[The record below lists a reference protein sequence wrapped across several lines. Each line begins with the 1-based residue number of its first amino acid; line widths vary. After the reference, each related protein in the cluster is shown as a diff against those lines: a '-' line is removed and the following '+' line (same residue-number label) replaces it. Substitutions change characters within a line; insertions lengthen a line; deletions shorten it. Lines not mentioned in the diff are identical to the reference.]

1 MSWHMLTWKLC
12 LPYSRI
18 LTSGTFLVSAANG
31 WPRTRAVAS
40 VSMSALGAPGRV
52 PPRAPGRCASGSRR
66 VRRPRARVPRVCPAG
81 GSEDA
86 LQTAPLANGAAGRAR
101 VPATRHV
108 VVLFHD
114 VSAPTAAGLF
124 SVSNLLQ
131 GRVDVWCRCVTAALY
146 LSDDL
151 RRDTV
156 VSLVLSPP
164 SSEEKHEK
172 EFPTHES
179 GRTRVVTV
187 RGDEVEGLAPAE
199 TRVALLLQRATQHA
213 SLGALGELGREAK
226 RNTAARAANRDE
238 NAEEETKSSNEKKSE
253 RNASRRRA
261 RWVAQR
267 PGSAFGPVPGITVT
281 DYLNLETCLNA
292 VVFERHALG
301 SRGPGSILLLDA
313 AGAPFAGA
321 EALGKEKRA
330 DLSATTTTTFV
341 LGDATGITK
350 IERELLMRRDG
361 ISTVA
366 LGPRVLLASHCIVL
380 AHAALDNVHRT

>member
-1 MSWHMLTWKLC
+1 
-12 LPYSRI
+12 
-18 LTSGTFLVSAANG
+18 
-31 WPRTRAVAS
+31 
-40 VSMSALGAPGRV
+40 
-52 PPRAPGRCASGSRR
+52 
-66 VRRPRARVPRVCPAG
+66 
-81 GSEDA
+81 
-86 LQTAPLANGAAGRAR
+86 
-101 VPATRHV
+101 V

-164 SSEEKHEK
+164 SSED
-172 EFPTHES
+172 PTHHHI

-238 NAEEETKSSNEKKSE
+238 NAEEETKSSNEKKSA

-267 PGSAFGPVPGITVT
+267 PGSAGPVPGITVP
-281 DYLNLETCLNA
+281 DYPNTETCLNA

-301 SRGPGSILLLDA
+301 GGPGSILLLDA
-313 AGAPFAGA
+313 AGAPLATR
-321 EALGKEKRA
+321 ALPGKEKMSA
-330 DLSATTTTTFV
+330 SATTTTTFV

-350 IERELLMRRDG
+350 IERELLMRRGG

-380 AHAALDNVHRT
+380 AHAALDNIE

>member
-1 MSWHMLTWKLC
+1 
-12 LPYSRI
+12 
-18 LTSGTFLVSAANG
+18 
-31 WPRTRAVAS
+31 
-40 VSMSALGAPGRV
+40 
-52 PPRAPGRCASGSRR
+52 
-66 VRRPRARVPRVCPAG
+66 
-81 GSEDA
+81 
-86 LQTAPLANGAAGRAR
+86 
-101 VPATRHV
+101 V

-114 VSAPTAAGLF
+114 VSAATAAGLF

-164 SSEEKHEK
+164 EGDVPENHR
-172 EFPTHES
+172 
-179 GRTRVVTV
+179 RTRVVTV

-226 RNTAARAANRDE
+226 AAAARAADRDE
-238 NAEEETKSSNEKKSE
+238 DAEAREKKSA

-261 RWVAQR
+261 RWVARR
-267 PGSAFGPVPGITVT
+267 PGSAGPVPGIAVT
-281 DYLNLETCLNA
+281 DYPNTETCLNA
-292 VVFERHALG
+292 VCDALG
-301 SRGPGSILLLDA
+301 GGPGSILLLDA
-313 AGAPFAGA
+313 AGAPFATP
-321 EALGKEKRA
+321 ALGKETRA
-330 DLSATTTTTFV
+330 SADATTFV
-341 LGDATGITK
+341 LGDATGITAL
-350 IERELLMRRDG
+350 ERELLMRQDG

-380 AHAALDNVHRT
+380 AHAALDNVDDVECYAKE

>member
-1 MSWHMLTWKLC
+1 
-12 LPYSRI
+12 
-18 LTSGTFLVSAANG
+18 
-31 WPRTRAVAS
+31 
-40 VSMSALGAPGRV
+40 
-52 PPRAPGRCASGSRR
+52 
-66 VRRPRARVPRVCPAG
+66 
-81 GSEDA
+81 
-86 LQTAPLANGAAGRAR
+86 
-101 VPATRHV
+101 V

-172 EFPTHES
+172 EFPTHHNN
-179 GRTRVVTV
+179 GRTRVVSV

-226 RNTAARAANRDE
+226 AAAKTRAANRDE
-238 NAEEETKSSNEKKSE
+238 DEKKSACE
-253 RNASRRRA
+253 KKSARNARLRRA

-267 PGSAFGPVPGITVT
+267 PGSAGPVPGITVT
-281 DYLNLETCLNA
+281 DYPNTETCLNA

-301 SRGPGSILLLDA
+301 GGPGSILLLDA
-313 AGAPFAGA
+313 AGAPLATR
-321 EALGKEKRA
+321 ALPGKEKMSA
-330 DLSATTTTTFV
+330 SATTTTTFV

-350 IERELLMRRDG
+350 IERELLMRRGG

-380 AHAALDNVHRT
+380 AHAALDNVCMDIE

>member
-1 MSWHMLTWKLC
+1 M
-12 LPYSRI
+12 
-18 LTSGTFLVSAANG
+18 
-31 WPRTRAVAS
+31 
-40 VSMSALGAPGRV
+40 
-52 PPRAPGRCASGSRR
+52 
-66 VRRPRARVPRVCPAG
+66 
-81 GSEDA
+81 
-86 LQTAPLANGAAGRAR
+86 
-101 VPATRHV
+101 

-164 SSEEKHEK
+164 SSEEKHDLENI
-172 EFPTHES
+172 

-226 RNTAARAANRDE
+226 AAAKTRAANRDE
-238 NAEEETKSSNEKKSE
+238 DEKKSACE
-253 RNASRRRA
+253 KKSARNARLRRN

-267 PGSAFGPVPGITVT
+267 PGSAGPVPGITVT

-292 VVFERHALG
+292 VCDASHILG
-301 SRGPGSILLLDA
+301 GGPGSILLLDA
-313 AGAPFAGA
+313 AGAPVA
-321 EALGKEKRA
+321 EALDPKEKKKKCA
-330 DLSATTTTTFV
+330 DATTFV
-341 LGDATGITK
+341 LGDAAGITAV
-350 IERELLMRRDG
+350 ERELLMRRDG
-361 ISTVA
+361 VLTVT
-366 LGPRVLLASHCIVL
+366 LGPNVLLASHCIVL
-380 AHAALDNVHRT
+380 AHAALDNKE

>member
-1 MSWHMLTWKLC
+1 METFG
-12 LPYSRI
+12 RI
-18 LTSGTFLVSAANG
+18 
-31 WPRTRAVAS
+31 RRAVAS
-40 VSMSALGAPGRV
+40 VSMWALGAPGRV
-52 PPRAPGRCASGSRR
+52 PPRAPERLASGSRR
-66 VRRPRARVPRVCPAG
+66 EHRPRARIPRVCPAG

-86 LQTAPLANGAAGRAR
+86 LHQTAPLANGAEGGAR
-101 VPATRHV
+101 VRATRHV
-108 VVLFHD
+108 VVLCHD
-114 VSAPTAAGLF
+114 VSAQTAAGLF

-131 GRVDVWCRCVTAALY
+131 GRVDVWCRCVTASLY

-164 SSEEKHEK
+164 DEESVDDGARRDAQK
-172 EFPTHES
+172 
-179 GRTRVVTV
+179 TRVVTV
-187 RGDEVEGLAPAE
+187 RGDAVEGLAPAE
-199 TRVALLLQRATQHA
+199 SRVALLLQRATQHA
-213 SLGALGELGREAK
+213 SLSELGELGREAK
-226 RNTAARAANRDE
+226 AAAAASAARGTERTKKSAR
-238 NAEEETKSSNEKKSE
+238 NAE
-253 RNASRRRA
+253 RRRA
-261 RWVAQR
+261 GWVARR
-267 PGSAFGPVPGITVT
+267 PGSAGPVPGIAVT
-281 DYLNLETCLNA
+281 DYPTTETCLNA
-292 VVFERHALG
+292 VLG
-301 SRGPGSILLLDA
+301 SLGDVPGSILLLDA

>member
-1 MSWHMLTWKLC
+1 M
-12 LPYSRI
+12 
-18 LTSGTFLVSAANG
+18 
-31 WPRTRAVAS
+31 
-40 VSMSALGAPGRV
+40 
-52 PPRAPGRCASGSRR
+52 
-66 VRRPRARVPRVCPAG
+66 
-81 GSEDA
+81 
-86 LQTAPLANGAAGRAR
+86 
-101 VPATRHV
+101 

-164 SSEEKHEK
+164 SSED
-172 EFPTHES
+172 PIGTHI

-226 RNTAARAANRDE
+226 AAAKTRAANRDE
-238 NAEEETKSSNEKKSE
+238 DEKKSACE
-253 RNASRRRA
+253 KKSARNARLRRN

-267 PGSAFGPVPGITVT
+267 PGSAGPVPGITVT

-292 VVFERHALG
+292 VCDASHILG
-301 SRGPGSILLLDA
+301 GGPGSILLLDA
-313 AGAPFAGA
+313 AGAPLATR
-321 EALGKEKRA
+321 ALPGKEKMSA
-330 DLSATTTTTFV
+330 SATTTTTFV

-350 IERELLMRRDG
+350 IERELLMRRGG

-380 AHAALDNVHRT
+380 AHAALDNVDRT

>member
-1 MSWHMLTWKLC
+1 MLTWKLF
-12 LPYSRI
+12 LRERNLTLSRD
-18 LTSGTFLVSAANG
+18 FLER
-31 WPRTRAVAS
+31 PRTRAVAS

-114 VSAPTAAGLF
+114 VSAATAAGLF

-151 RRDTV
+151 RRDTL

-164 SSEEKHEK
+164 EREKHEK
-172 EFPTHES
+172 AFTEFTRHR
-179 GRTRVVTV
+179 RTRVVTV

-226 RNTAARAANRDE
+226 AAAARAADASG
-238 NAEEETKSSNEKKSE
+238 AEKKSREKKSE
-253 RNASRRRA
+253 RNARRRRE
-261 RWVAQR
+261 RWVARR
-267 PGSAFGPVPGITVT
+267 PGSAGPVPGITVT
-281 DYLNLETCLNA
+281 DYENTETCLNA
-292 VVFERHALG
+292 VCDALG
-301 SRGPGSILLLDA
+301 GGPGSILLLDA
-313 AGAPFAGA
+313 DGAPVATSA
-321 EALGKEKRA
+321 ALGKKKRA
-330 DLSATTTTTFV
+330 SADATTFV
-341 LGDATGITK
+341 LGDATGITAL
-350 IERELLMRRDG
+350 ERELLMRRDG

-380 AHAALDNVHRT
+380 AHAALDNVWVT